1 MKPRVSNQKTAAALT
16 LVEVMVVMVVIAVL
30 LAMVLPALR
39 PAVKKTKRINCVNLL
54 KQVGL
59 SYYIWANDHDD
70 KFPMSVS
77 VANGGSMEPAQAGDA
92 ASTFLVMSN
101 ELSSPKILVCLS
113 DTNRVASF
121 SFGQGLNN
129 SNISYFVGLD
139 ASKEKPQTILS
150 GDDNFAVGG
159 VPVKSGLLE
168 LSTNAP
174 VVWTAARHNLYGNI
188 GFTDGSVQSLGNSIF
203 ELIFTKPALPPTASR
218 FRNPCLSV
226 SIRG

>member
-1 MKPRVSNQKTAAALT
+1 MKPRVAHRQTAAMT
-16 LVEVMVVMVVIAVL
+16 LVEVMVVMVAIVL
-30 LAMVLPALR
+30 LLAIFLPTFR

-59 SYYIWANDHDD
+59 CYFNWANDHDD

-150 GDDNFAVGG
+150 GDDNFAIGG

-174 VVWTAARHNLYGNI
+174 IVWTAARHNLYGNI
-188 GFTDGSVQSLGNSIF
+188 GFADGSVQSLGNSNLRINF
-203 ELIFTKPALPPTASR
+203 HQTGLATNRLAIP
-218 FRNPCLSV
+218 
-226 SIRG
+226 